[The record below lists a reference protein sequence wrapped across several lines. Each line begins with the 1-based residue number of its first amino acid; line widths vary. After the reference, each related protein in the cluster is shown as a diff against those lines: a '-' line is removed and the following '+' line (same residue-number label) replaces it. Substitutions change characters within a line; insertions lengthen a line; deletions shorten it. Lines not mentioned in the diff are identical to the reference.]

1 MGDFKILLKAVDP
14 EHVENL
20 RPILAD
26 LFSVDE
32 GTAHDILSAVPLTLV
47 DDLSIRGATIVKDR
61 LKRLIL
67 LGAALVTTDDPCE
80 DLPKINWPEPPDVVQ
95 VSDLD
100 SPEAATSTWQ
110 GGAPAVNCP
119 SCGEH
124 LEVVLVPRG
133 KPQQGAS
140 PQPAHASP
148 RPALPAPTETT
159 TVDMRELPAS
169 PARQEPPPEPPE
181 AFSPVA
187 EEPPAPV
194 PPQPEQD
201 LQQVFDA
208 ILDGSDGQRDMTTSD
223 IAPGPIARLHME
235 SGRLKARSEPELR
248 EDDAEPLHA
257 EPVFE
262 GMLDTSGI
270 KNGELVSTPFRSEPS
285 PSDNMLEAV
294 FDDSDSLDPIE
305 PVFEH
310 DALSDPEIDSLLDDE
325 DSFDLNALDDILDND
340 PTEIEP
346 IDAVE
351 AIDDSDDLIEDPQ
364 IFEDDSGDIDLDS
377 LDRELAALDEVKRD
391 DSPPEI
397 ESLKLPQR
405 PTETKKSKSKRKRK
419 RKRELQ
425 PLDPSE
431 ALAILHSSRA
441 SLEPVAKEGGPRDEL
456 DDLLAQAQIKRK
468 KGKAEELSLPLPPEK
483 KRKPRSP
490 VFKKVDRVTRRIKS
504 SRVKR
509 AEPEAEEAPAAQG
522 RTSSSR
528 KKKSSRA
535 VSNDESI
542 HGLVLSKI
550 SSDAKKRKAASLI
563 ATIKNISEDE
573 ALKLTDRT
581 IIPVLRGVSRDY
593 AEECLGKFKV
603 ANISGRVTTRRS

>member
-1 MGDFKILLKAVDP
+1 METMQL
-14 EHVENL
+14 
-20 RPILAD
+20 
-26 LFSVDE
+26 
-32 GTAHDILSAVPLTLV
+32 
-47 DDLSIRGATIVKDR
+47 DR
-61 LKRLIL
+61 
-67 LGAALVTTDDPCE
+67 A
-80 DLPKINWPEPPDVVQ
+80 
-95 VSDLD
+95 
-100 SPEAATSTWQ
+100 
-110 GGAPAVNCP
+110 
-119 SCGEH
+119 
-124 LEVVLVPRG
+124 
-133 KPQQGAS
+133 
-140 PQPAHASP
+140 
-148 RPALPAPTETT
+148 ALPAPEES
-159 TVDMRELPAS
+159 RAPIG
-169 PARQEPPPEPPE
+169 EPPPPPTEPIQETISEPQPVESFSAMAAPE
-181 AFSPVA
+181 P
-187 EEPPAPV
+187 E
-194 PPQPEQD
+194 PEQD
-201 LQQVFDA
+201 LQEVFDS
-208 ILDGSDGQRDMTTSD
+208 ILDAEDGPRDFTTSD

-235 SGRLKARSEPELR
+235 SGRLKARSEPDFLAEA
-248 EDDAEPLHA
+248 EEEPLHA

-262 GMLDTSGI
+262 GMLDTSSST
-270 KNGELVSTPFRSEPS
+270 NQEMVSTPFRPEPS

-310 DALSDPEIDSLLDDE
+310 EALSDPEIDGLLDDE

-346 IDAVE
+346 LDAVE
-351 AIDDSDDLIEDPQ
+351 EVEESDDLIEDVDL
-364 IFEDDSGDIDLDS
+364 FEADDSEGDIDLDS

-391 DSPPEI
+391 DPPPAIEEI
-397 ESLKLPQR
+397 QLPER
-405 PTETKKSKSKRKRK
+405 PSEVKRKKNKRKRK

-441 SLEPVAKEGGPRDEL
+441 SLEPVSKEGGPRDEL

-468 KGKAEELSLPLPPEK
+468 KGKNEELSLPLPPEK
-483 KRKPRSP
+483 KRKPGTP

-509 AEPEAEEAPAAQG
+509 AAGETEQAAAG
-522 RTSSSR
+522 ATRPSSR
-528 KKKSSRA
+528 RKKSKERKAS
-535 VSNDESI
+535 SDESI

-563 ATIKNISEDE
+563 ATIKDISEDE